1 MRRKSTRSHGED
13 AVNNYLLEH
22 NINFVREMAWVE
34 CRSDKDKLLRFDFYL
49 PDLNIVIEYQGQH
62 HYKPINKYRRAAS
75 VHRRIV
81 INDQVKRDFCNK
93 FNIKLIEICYLEF
106 KNISTI
112 LDELILQPK

>member
-22 NINFVREMAWVE
+22 NITFVREMAWIE

-49 PDLNIVIEYQGQH
+49 PESNTVIEYQGQH
-62 HYKPINKYRRAAS
+62 HYKPINKYRRAMK
-75 VHRRIV
+75 VHQRML
-81 INDQVKRDFCNK
+81 INDQVKRNFCNK
-93 FNIKLIEICYLEF
+93 YNIKMIEISYLDF
-106 KNISTI
+106 KNIVAI